1 MRFLKTHHLPSNA
14 VGATRTEIAIAPK
27 IIIFYPVFFYHQPS
41 GTKGSPKL
49 LMDGDYGS
57 QYGGVG
63 TRDICHSS
71 KPEGTCGSGS
81 QHGLVSRISQDE
93 VNTSDDYGDECDA
106 IVNAMAVVLMVSSAV
121 G

>member
-57 QYGGVG
+57 QYGGVEQG
-63 TRDICHSS
+63 TYAT
-71 KPEGTCGSGS
+71 P
-81 QHGLVSRISQDE
+81 
-93 VNTSDDYGDECDA
+93 VNQKAPVDQEASMDW
-106 IVNAMAVVLMVSSAV
+106 SAV
-121 G
+121 SVRTK